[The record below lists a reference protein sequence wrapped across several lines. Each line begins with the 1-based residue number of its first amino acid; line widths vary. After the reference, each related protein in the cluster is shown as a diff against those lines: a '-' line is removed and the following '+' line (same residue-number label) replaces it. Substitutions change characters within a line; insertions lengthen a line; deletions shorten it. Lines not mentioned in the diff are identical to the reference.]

1 MILLQFKEI
10 VIFCHLPPPPPEEIC
25 DDGIDNDDDDDGL
38 IDCEDSDCNCEIC
51 DDGID
56 NDGDGLIDSED
67 PDCNPNNVE
76 ICCDGIDNDGDG
88 DGDIDEADS
97 DCCYRDCREDYNM
110 LLLHKF
116 RNLINALATVNS
128 QVPGGE
134 RITQIKY
141 EITSLEKDCPTCLPV
156 AVHSNQIVTAHTYRL
171 VCNENTMD
179 SDPWEV
185 FSPEDYSTL
194 CVSSGSLESFISH
207 PAFISGAAF
216 DNESTLLTYYDDGE
230 VYFELTDNIFV
241 LLSQTSPVKTPILY
255 LRGIKDWD
263 ASLIANEVRLSMYEI
278 DEVESSSGGGTSVQV
293 TNTHVVSG
301 KFGAKF
307 KIFEIGAE
315 AEVSYSFTN
324 QTQNTATTTYSI
336 TAKDVYELGDLS
348 LNYCNQENYQHSFY
362 SSTLAEY
369 YQTDGLFHQIDV
381 QNGNLIWLDVI
392 EDLD

>member
-336 TAKDVYELGDLS
+336 TAKDVY
-348 LNYCNQENYQHSFY
+348 
-362 SSTLAEY
+362 
-369 YQTDGLFHQIDV
+369 
-381 QNGNLIWLDVI
+381 
-392 EDLD
+392 